1 MTPQTRY
8 ARNGDVSLAYQVVAE
23 EGPPLV
29 FIGGFFSHIEHL
41 WEEPGIARFFERLA
55 SFSRFVL
62 WDRRGSG
69 LSDRALSDATLS
81 AEVGDLDLHTAPELR
96 EVLGRAIDEGRSRIV
111 VDLTETS
118 YMDSSGLTALVVA
131 HKRLRSR
138 DGQLVVV
145 NVDPSIGRTF
155 EITGLHLLFPLVRER
170 SEALARLQ
178 D

>member
-1 MTPQTRY
+1 MPADFALTEDTLDDERH
-8 ARNGDVSLAYQVVAE
+8 LVA
-23 EGPPLV
+23 V
-29 FIGGFFSHIEHL
+29 
-41 WEEPGIARFFERLA
+41 R
-55 SFSRFVL
+55 
-62 WDRRGSG
+62 
-69 LSDRALSDATLS
+69 
-81 AEVGDLDLHTAPELR
+81 GDLDLHTAPELR
-96 EVLGRAIDEGRSRIV
+96 EVLGRAIDEGRNRLV

-131 HKRLRSR
+131 HKRVRKR
-138 DGQLVVV
+138 GGQLVVV

>member
-1 MTPQTRY
+1 LGFKRLDAVDEPEVSDVPSG
-8 ARNGDVSLAYQVVAE
+8 ARIVLLALQSRRPGERPSAMPADFALTEDTLDAERHLVA
-23 EGPPLV
+23 V
-29 FIGGFFSHIEHL
+29 
-41 WEEPGIARFFERLA
+41 R
-55 SFSRFVL
+55 
-62 WDRRGSG
+62 
-69 LSDRALSDATLS
+69 
-81 AEVGDLDLHTAPELR
+81 GDLDLHTAPELR

-131 HKRLRSR
+131 HKRLRKR

-170 SEALARLQ
+170 SEAFARLAE
-178 D
+178 

>member
-1 MTPQTRY
+1 MPADFALTEDPLDEERY
-8 ARNGDVSLAYQVVAE
+8 LVA
-23 EGPPLV
+23 V
-29 FIGGFFSHIEHL
+29 
-41 WEEPGIARFFERLA
+41 A
-55 SFSRFVL
+55 
-62 WDRRGSG
+62 
-69 LSDRALSDATLS
+69 
-81 AEVGDLDLHTAPELR
+81 GDLDLHTAPELR
-96 EVLGRAIDEGRSRIV
+96 EVLGRAIDEGRNRLV

-131 HKRLRSR
+131 HKRVRKR
-138 DGQLVVV
+138 GGQLVVV

>member
-1 MTPQTRY
+1 MPADFALTEDTLDDERH
-8 ARNGDVSLAYQVVAE
+8 LVA
-23 EGPPLV
+23 V
-29 FIGGFFSHIEHL
+29 
-41 WEEPGIARFFERLA
+41 R
-55 SFSRFVL
+55 
-62 WDRRGSG
+62 
-69 LSDRALSDATLS
+69 
-81 AEVGDLDLHTAPELR
+81 GDLDLHTAPELR
-96 EVLGRAIDEGRSRIV
+96 EVLARAIDDGRSRIV

-131 HKRLRSR
+131 HKRLRKR